1 MINLVKKINDK
12 IETEIYKKGI
22 CFPGSESVTVQ
33 LILTDEE
40 KSKFYD
46 LDLGNNCY
54 YEIEGNTVSITY
66 IEPDIV
72 FNELKKLEGETM
84 IFNNFIN
91 ELQHITSYDILDYI
105 SESEILYNSSVS
117 FICND
122 IEYNIMFE
130 IIKINNCDSLKS
142 KIKILEVEYI

>member
-22 CFPGSESVTVQ
+22 CFPGSESVTVK
-33 LILTDEE
+33 LILTNEE
-40 KSKFYD
+40 KNKFYD
-46 LDLGNNCY
+46 LDLGDNCY
-54 YEIEGNTVSITY
+54 YEIEGNTVLITY
-66 IEPDIV
+66 NEPDIV

>member
-12 IETEIYKKGI
+12 IETEIYKRGI

-33 LILTDEE
+33 LVLTDEE
-40 KSKFYD
+40 KMKFYD

-54 YEIEGNTVSITY
+54 YEIEGNTVLITY
-66 IEPDIV
+66 IEPDKV
-72 FNELKKLEGETM
+72 FDELEKLESETM
-84 IFNNFIN
+84 TFDNFIN
-91 ELQHITSYDILDYI
+91 ELQHIISYNILNYT

-122 IEYNIMFE
+122 IEYNITLE
-130 IIKINNCDSLKS
+130 IIKINNGNSLKS
-142 KIKILEVEYI
+142 KIKILKVEYI

>member
-12 IETEIYKKGI
+12 IEIEIYKKGI

-40 KSKFYD
+40 IEKFYN

-54 YEIEGNTVSITY
+54 YEIESNTVLITY
-66 IEPDIV
+66 SEPDEV
-72 FNELKKLEGETM
+72 FNELEKLKGEAMTLE
-84 IFNNFIN
+84 NFIN
-91 ELQHITSYDILDYI
+91 ELKHITNYDILDYI
-105 SESEILYNSSVS
+105 SESDILYNSSVS

-122 IEYNIMFE
+122 IEYNITLE